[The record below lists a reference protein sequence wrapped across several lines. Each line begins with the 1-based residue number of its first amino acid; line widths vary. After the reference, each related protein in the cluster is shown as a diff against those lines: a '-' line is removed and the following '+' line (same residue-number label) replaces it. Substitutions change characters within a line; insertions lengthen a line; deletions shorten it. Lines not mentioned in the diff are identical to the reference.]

1 MLALPQDLRYALR
14 TFARNPGFTLAA
26 LLSLAIGI
34 GANTSIFSVAHA
46 LFLRPL
52 PFPDAERL
60 VILWNRSPG
69 LNILQDW
76 FSTAQYFDIKSQ
88 HQGFDS
94 VALAI
99 GGIYN
104 LTGDG
109 EPERVGA
116 VRVSS
121 NLFSMLG
128 ARPLHGR
135 LFVTD
140 EDSPGHTPTAV
151 LSYALWARR
160 YGSDPAIV
168 GRSILINGQPYLVA
182 GILPGAFTLPH
193 EVLPVLRGTD
203 SAEIL
208 LNLPLAPAAARVR
221 DHEDYNILGKLKR
234 GVPVGQ
240 AQAEMDT
247 ITAHLRRDFPEVYPP
262 NGGLTFSIVPLLEE
276 VVGDVR
282 PMLYVLLGS
291 VGFVLLI
298 ACANVAN
305 LMLSRGIARQQE
317 MGVRAA
323 MGATR
328 GRIVRQL
335 LTESVLLALG
345 GGVVGVLF
353 SIWSVRWIHAV
364 GTKTIPR
371 LQEIAIDG
379 RVLLFTLL
387 LSLFS
392 GMLFGLAPALR
403 ISRLDL
409 YTTLRAGGRGVA
421 GIGSMW
427 RRGHAPRRLLVICEL
442 ALSLVLLIGAG
453 LLIRSFARLEG
464 VLPGFNPSGVLTFD
478 LTMAGRK
485 YTDSQVVLNS
495 YRRLW
500 DSLEHLPG
508 VVGVGGITSMP
519 LSKDYAWTPIT
530 IEGRTPPAGEKF
542 LNADAR
548 VAGGHYFQAMGIPLL
563 AGRFF
568 NDQDTVT
575 NPRVVIVDERMAL
588 EYWPGGG
595 AANAVGK
602 RIHVVQSTSKDYW
615 QTVVG
620 VVGRVKQESLD
631 SDPRIAF
638 YSPQTQAPSRALTVV
653 LRSVADP
660 AALSGAV
667 KREIRD
673 LDPDLPM
680 YSVRTMRQ
688 RVDESLARRRFFK
701 MLLALFA
708 GLALALASIGIYG
721 VMAYLVSQGTR
732 EIGIRI
738 ALGATQ
744 RGILGMVVRQ
754 GMTLAIS
761 GVAIG
766 LAGAFVLTRLMR
778 GLLFGIEATD
788 TVTFTAIPLLLTVVA
803 LLATYIPARRAA
815 SIDAIVSLRCE

>member
-1 MLALPQDLRYALR
+1 MFVLPQDLRYAFR
-14 TFARNPGFTLAA
+14 AFARTPGFTLAA

-34 GANTSIFSVAHA
+34 GANTSIFSVANA

-52 PFPDAERL
+52 PFQGAERL

-69 LNILQDW
+69 LNITQDW
-76 FSTAQYFDIKSQ
+76 FSTAQYFDIKAG
-88 HQGFDS
+88 HQGFEQ

-121 NLFSMLG
+121 NLFPMLG

-135 LFVTD
+135 LFVAD

-160 YGSDPAIV
+160 YGTDPHVV
-168 GRSILINGQPYLVA
+168 GRSILINGQPYLVI
-182 GILPGAFTLPH
+182 GIVPRMFTLPH
-193 EVLPVLRGTD
+193 EILPVLRGTD

-208 LNLPLAPAAARVR
+208 LNLPLAPAAARR
-221 DHEDYNILGKLKR
+221 DREDYNILGKLKR
-234 GVPVGQ
+234 GVTVRQ
-240 AQAEMDT
+240 ARAEMET
-247 ITAHLRRDFPEVYPP
+247 ITARLRRDFPEVYPP
-262 NGGLTFSIVPLLEE
+262 NGGLTFSVVPLLEE

-305 LMLSRGIARQQE
+305 LVLSRAIGRQQE
-317 MGVRAA
+317 IGVRAA

-345 GGVVGVLF
+345 GGALGVLF
-353 SIWSVRWIHAV
+353 SAWSVKWIHAI
-364 GTKTIPR
+364 GTKTVPR

-379 RVLLFTLL
+379 RVLLFTLG

-409 YTTLRAGGRGVA
+409 YSTLKDAGRGAA

-427 RRGHAPRRLLVICEL
+427 RRGHAPRRLLVISEL
-442 ALSLVLLIGAG
+442 ALSVVLLIGAG
-453 LLIRSFARLEG
+453 LLIRSFARLES
-464 VLPGFNPSGVLTFD
+464 VPPGFNPSGVLTFE

-485 YTDSQVVLNS
+485 YTDSQVVLSS

-500 DSLEHLPG
+500 ESLERLPG
-508 VVGVGGITSMP
+508 AVAAGGTTSMP

-548 VAGGHYFQAMGIPLL
+548 LAAGHYFQAMGIPLL

-595 AANAVGK
+595 AAPAVGK
-602 RIHVVQSTSKDYW
+602 RIHVVQSISKDHW
-615 QTVVG
+615 HTIVG

-638 YSPQTQAPSRALTVV
+638 YFPQTQEPSRALTVV
-653 LRSVADP
+653 LRSGADP
-660 AALSGAV
+660 AALTGAV
-667 KREIRD
+667 KKELHD

-680 YSVRTMRQ
+680 YSVRTMQQ

-701 MLLALFA
+701 LLLALFA
-708 GLALALASIGIYG
+708 ALALALATIGIYG

-754 GMTLAIS
+754 GMALAFS
-761 GVAIG
+761 GVAFG
-766 LAGAFVLTRLMR
+766 MAGALVLTRFMR
-778 GLLFGIEATD
+778 SLLFGIQATD
-788 TVTFTAIPLLLTVVA
+788 AITFTAIPAMLTVVA

-815 SIDAIVSLRCE
+815 RIDAIVSLRCD